1 MGKDKKKPE
10 AVMICEK
17 CLGKGIFKERTKKE
31 TYSIHYVE
39 TVDVYVCEKCGHS
52 WWIGIE
58 RELS

>member
-1 MGKDKKKPE
+1 MSEQENHSD
-10 AVMICEK
+10 VLTICEK
-17 CLGKGIFKERTKKE
+17 CGSQGKFKERTKME

-39 TVDVYVCEKCGHS
+39 TVDVYVCEKCGHT